1 MTRKALS
8 LPFLL
13 ENILPVA
20 RMAGE
25 IIMTYYQRDNQV
37 YHKSD
42 KSPVTDADRQA
53 DAYIVRELLTLA
65 PGIACVSEEGNKPDV
80 ASAGYFWLVDPL
92 DGTRSFVRGS
102 GFFTVNIGLIG
113 PDRQPVAGVIYDP
126 VHQAMYWGYEDKA
139 FRKQAMATAEE
150 IQVRYMPASERV
162 ALVSSHNLN
171 RPTEQYLTTQGIHH
185 RVPCASS
192 IKFCRVAEGEA
203 DIYPRFGPTME
214 WDTAAGH
221 AILQA
226 AGGKM
231 TNPDAT
237 PFLYGK
243 PGFENGSFLA
253 GS

>member
-1 MTRKALS
+1 MSRKALS

-37 YHKSD
+37 HHKSD
-42 KSPVTDADRQA
+42 KSPVTEADRQA
-53 DAYIVRELLTLA
+53 DIYIVKELLSLA
-65 PGIACVSEEGNKPDV
+65 PDIACVSEEGNQPDITQ
-80 ASAGYFWLVDPL
+80 AEYFWLVDPL

-113 PDRQPVAGVIYDP
+113 PDRLPVAGVIYDP
-126 VHQAMYWGYEDKA
+126 VNQIMYWGYEDKA
-139 FRKQAMATAEE
+139 FRKQGSDKAQA
-150 IQVRYMPASERV
+150 IQVRHMPANERV
-162 ALVSSHNLN
+162 AMVSSHNLN
-171 RPTEQYLTTQGIHH
+171 KPTEQYLSVQNIYT

-192 IKFCRVAEGEA
+192 IKFCRLAEGEA

-231 TNPDAT
+231 TMPDGM

-243 PGFENGSFLA
+243 QGFENGYFIA
-253 GS
+253 GA

>member
-1 MTRKALS
+1 VTRKALS

-25 IIMTYYQRDNQV
+25 IIMTYYQRDTLV
-37 YHKSD
+37 DRKSD
-42 KSPVTDADRQA
+42 HSPVTEADRQA
-53 DAYIVRELLTLA
+53 DMYIVKELLSLA
-65 PGIACVSEEGNKPDV
+65 PDIACVSEEGTQPDISK
-80 ASAGYFWLVDPL
+80 ADYFWLVDPL

-113 PDRQPVAGVIYDP
+113 PDRLPVAGVIYDP
-126 VHQAMYWGYEDKA
+126 VHQNMYWGYEDKA

-150 IQVRYMPASERV
+150 IRVRYMPANERV
-162 ALVSSHNLN
+162 AIVSSHNLN
-171 RPTEQYLTTQGIHH
+171 KPTEQYLVSQNITH

-192 IKFCRVAEGEA
+192 IKFCIMAEGEA
-203 DIYPRFGPTME
+203 DVYPRFGPTME

-221 AILQA
+221 AILKA

-231 TNPDAT
+231 TNPDGT

-243 PGFENGSFLA
+243 PGFENGNFIA